1 MTEDLGLKQSRLRR
15 MQVLAAALLLTMLSL
30 LWLSTALLAAHPWLQ
45 WVQAFAEAAA
55 VGAMADWYAVVA
67 LFRRPLGLP
76 IPHTAIIPRN
86 KDRIGESLGSFV
98 EQNFLTPENVV
109 RRLQP
114 HNLAQALASWLVE
127 PRNKRAVANAVGDL
141 VPRML
146 RACSDKDLQRLLDR
160 TLRPMLLR
168 LDVSRLAG
176 HLLELLV
183 RDDRHHALLDQML
196 PAMEGW
202 LERNH
207 GLIKAKFGE
216 ASRYTPATLDAFIV
230 AKFVDGIMALLHE
243 VAGDPDHE
251 LRARFDVA
259 TVKLVEDLKTSRAY
273 RRRGRALLRDLIE
286 HVKNEDYYR
295 ILWDD
300 ITALVEADL
309 RGERSV
315 LREQVAGALDL
326 LGKEM
331 LADPALQRKLNAWW
345 LDMVR
350 ELVLR
355 FRHEAS
361 ALIAEVV
368 KSWDADEVSR
378 KLELEIGRDLQFIRI
393 NGTVVGGAVGLLLHA
408 ATLSIG

>member
-1 MTEDLGLKQSRLRR
+1 MTEDLGLKQSRLRK
-15 MQVLAAALLLTMLSL
+15 MQVLATALLLTMLSL

-55 VGAMADWYAVVA
+55 VGAIADWYAVVA

-176 HLLELLV
+176 YLLELLV
-183 RDDRHHALLDQML
+183 RDDRHHALLDHML

-216 ASRYTPATLDAFIV
+216 ASRYTPATLDAYIV

-286 HVKNEDYYR
+286 HVRNEDYYR

-326 LGKEM
+326 FGKEM

>member
-1 MTEDLGLKQSRLRR
+1 MTEDLSLKQSRLRR
-15 MQVLAAALLLTMLSL
+15 MQFLATALLLAMLSL

-45 WVQAFAEAAA
+45 WVRAFAEAAA
-55 VGAMADWYAVVA
+55 VGAIADWYAVVA

-146 RACSDKDLQRLLDR
+146 RAGSDKDLQRLLDR

-168 LDVSRLAG
+168 LDVSRVAG

-183 RDDRHHALLDQML
+183 RDDRHQALLDHML
-196 PAMEGW
+196 QAMEGW

-216 ASRYTPATLDAFIV
+216 ASRYTPATLDAYIV
-230 AKFVDGIMALLHE
+230 GKFVDGIVALLHE

-286 HVKNEDYYR
+286 HVRNEDYYR
-295 ILWDD
+295 ILWND

-326 LGKEM
+326 IGKEM